1 MVLVGSPRD
10 AVLERR
16 TLREHQLR
24 IARLQR
30 SLTVVH
36 DDEPAWDSGM
46 RPSWPQTL
54 RVCAWFVC
62 FAAQEAKAVALAA
75 AAPLL
80 QVKVCAPRDS
90 CSSRDSGAHTCT
102 PRKQTREHTDPY
114 TSCQKRHQT
123 PPPKGSGK
131 RGIQFGIRHWVLALG
146 FGIGDGRFGTW
157 LRHQRRHV
165 DRLEPPGAI
174 PLPCE
179 RTPRD
184 VRTRDRT
191 RHVPSGQRL
200 DHSQR
205 QHCYAKANMQVTA
218 LSLLLG
224 E

>member
-1 MVLVGSPRD
+1 MCTASQPLRSQPFLRCRGLSEAALLVHRASAMVLVGSPRD

-114 TSCQKRHQT
+114 TSCQKRVCLCLISGGGGKAEQHT
-123 PPPKGSGK
+123 PHNSIRPPPQKGVVKGAFSS
-131 RGIQFGIRHWVLALG
+131 A
-146 FGIGDGRFGTW
+146 FGIGFWHWVSASGTA
-157 LRHQRRHV
+157 
-165 DRLEPPGAI
+165 DSEPGFVISDA
-174 PLPCE
+174 
-179 RTPRD
+179 
-184 VRTRDRT
+184 
-191 RHVPSGQRL
+191 
-200 DHSQR
+200 
-205 QHCYAKANMQVTA
+205 M
-218 LSLLLG
+218 
-224 E
+224 